1 PPPPPPRLPP
11 RRSPSPLRIPSPTR
25 STRCPPPSSRCPSPE
40 AVPEAEQGKA
50 EVGSSMKAR
59 LAIVA
64 AVGSLAL
71 AAAPQ
76 ALADPIPVAPVDGA
90 SSFTARVDQIT
101 FQASTNATPQPSRMD
116 FYVSKDNQVDT
127 DGVLLNPIDTFH
139 AGPVLG

>member
-1 PPPPPPRLPP
+1 
-11 RRSPSPLRIPSPTR
+11 
-25 STRCPPPSSRCPSPE
+25 
-40 AVPEAEQGKA
+40 
-50 EVGSSMKAR
+50 MKAR

-101 FQASTNATPQPSRMD
+101 FQASTNAIPQPSRMD
-116 FYVSKDNQVDT
+116 FYVSKDDQADT
-127 DGVLLNPIDTFH
+127 NCFSPVRSLTLNPCRRQPRSHRRT
-139 AGPVLG
+139 ARRSRTAAR